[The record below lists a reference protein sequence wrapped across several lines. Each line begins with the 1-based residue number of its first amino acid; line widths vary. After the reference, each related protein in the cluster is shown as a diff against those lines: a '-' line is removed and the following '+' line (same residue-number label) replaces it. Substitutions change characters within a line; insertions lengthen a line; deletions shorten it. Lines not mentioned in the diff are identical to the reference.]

1 METTYGGKG
10 RQTEDGEAGEDQKNE
25 ASYLCAECGCGEDIM
40 GFVGEFVGFAP
51 LLLSS
56 WVRGSPLIPVH
67 RENNRNK

>member
-56 WVRGSPLIPVH
+56 
-67 RENNRNK
+67 